1 MRRVAVGESNSII
14 GNRIYVWRGNIL
26 TTIDPDVGITQIVSQ
41 KDDDIGFICR
51 KTRRAQR
58 AQQ

>member
-51 KTRRAQR
+51 KARRAQR